1 MGERFESGLEEMSG
15 WTSLLEGGGVGSLL
29 WGLVSLSMADLTGS
43 LDESELSVCDEAS
56 TLGWGVAGA
65 AAVSR
70 SGSLGEAGVVPGQ
83 LRTWA
88 DAGGSSILHRR
99 LWTALARRLKAALR
113 GLSWKKLLPLPR
125 RKRFEAGPMVA

>member
-1 MGERFESGLEEMSG
+1 MG
-15 WTSLLEGGGVGSLL
+15 
-29 WGLVSLSMADLTGS
+29 DLTGS
-43 LDESELSVCDEAS
+43 LDESELSVGDEAS

-65 AAVSR
+65 AAASR
-70 SGSLGEAGVVPGQ
+70 SAGSLGEAGVVLGR

-113 GLSWKKLLPLPR
+113 GLSWKKLQPLPR